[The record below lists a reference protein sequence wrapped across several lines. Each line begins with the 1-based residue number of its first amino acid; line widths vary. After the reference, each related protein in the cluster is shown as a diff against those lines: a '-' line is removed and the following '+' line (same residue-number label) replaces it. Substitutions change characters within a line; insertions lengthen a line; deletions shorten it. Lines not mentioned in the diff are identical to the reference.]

1 MTKDTLGKMLAG
13 LSPEE
18 QKTTLAELG
27 ITDTAAQAEL
37 ISLAAT
43 HGNAV
48 AVQQPAVVNNPAP
61 AVQNQAAPVQQ
72 AQAQPALPA
81 IFQQQQPA
89 QQQATADNGLL
100 MRAITAECHAFMTA
114 NAGKITPAEA
124 ADVQKLYIQLG
135 QMADPSALN
144 QYKASIQARPTSP
157 MLTEQVASAGAVVL
171 NNNQQAVD
179 TRTEAQK
186 DADAVTALLNMT
198 EGGQQ
203 AAHAMKAG
211 TVEVA
216 SNDGKVTRPVNLQG
230 AFKQF
235 AINAPQLN
243 S

>member
-1 MTKDTLGKMLAG
+1 MTKETLGKMLAG

-27 ITDTAAQAEL
+27 ITETAAQAEL

-48 AVQQPAVVNNPAP
+48 AVQQPAVVHNPAP
-61 AVQNQAAPVQQ
+61 AVQNQAAAPVQQ

-81 IFQQQQPA
+81 IFQQQVE
-89 QQQATADNGLL
+89 QQATADNGLL

-135 QMADPSALN
+135 QMGDPSALN

-171 NNNQQAVD
+171 GNNQQAVD

-186 DADAVTALLNMT
+186 EADAITALLNMT

-203 AAHAMKAG
+203 AAHAMTAG
-211 TVEVA
+211 KVTVA
-216 SNDGKVTRPVNLQG
+216 SNDGKVDRPVNLQA

-235 AINAPQLN
+235 AINAPQLQN